1 VTPLPVIL
9 VVEGSSGG
17 RACAT
22 DALGAAFGT
31 DFDIRCVAS
40 VDQAAVLVRRLRRDD
55 RRLALLLL
63 AADANDTEGADLL
76 GLAVALFPE
85 ARRVAL
91 SREGSQRAPDDSFAD
106 AVLPHAWDEAD
117 SAMIPPLVS
126 VVEEWKA
133 SAERS
138 RPPVRVIGFQW
149 SAGAHD
155 AKDFLARNRVPYL
168 WSDVDTDPAAREE
181 VERRG
186 IAPGDL
192 PLLVFP
198 DGSHL
203 ERPDDARI
211 AEKIGLST
219 EASAP
224 FYDLIIVGAGP
235 AGLAAAVYGASEG
248 LRILVVD
255 RDAPGGQASQS
266 ARIENYLGFPD
277 GLTGGDLARRAVE
290 QAEKFGVELLVAREV
305 VALDVDGPY
314 HIVRLD
320 GGDEIAAHTVLLA
333 MGVAWKTLEAP
344 GCHDLVG
351 SGVYYGA
358 ASAEAATFRDQDV
371 YLLGGGNSAGQAAL
385 LLARYARSVTML
397 ALEENFDERMSRY
410 LIDRIE
416 AAPTIEMRPCCTVE
430 SAAGDRNLERI
441 TIRNVNT
448 GEEETVSANGLFV
461 FIGAAPETNW
471 LEAAVERD
479 EDGYITCGPSIPRR
493 LGHPRRWPL
502 GREPYMLETSVPGV
516 FSAGDVRAGAVKRV
530 GAAVGEGSVAIQ
542 FIHEYLRAR

>member
-1 VTPLPVIL
+1 VIL
-9 VVEGSSGG
+9 VVESSSDGQ
-17 RACAT
+17 ACAT
-22 DALGAAFGT
+22 DALGAAFGS
-31 DFDIRCVAS
+31 DFDIRCVPG
-40 VDQAAVLVRRLRRDD
+40 VDQAAALLRRLRRDD
-55 RRLALLLL
+55 GRLALLLL
-63 AADANDTEGADLL
+63 AASADDTDSADLL

-91 SREGSQRAPDDSFAD
+91 AREGAPSEADESFAD
-106 AVLPHAWDEAD
+106 AVIPQAWDEAD

-126 VVEEWKA
+126 LVDEWKA

-138 RPPVRVIGFQW
+138 HTPVQVFGFQW
-149 SAGAHD
+149 SAEAHD
-155 AKDFLARNRVPYL
+155 AKDFLARNRVAYR
-168 WSDVDTDPAAREE
+168 WSDVDTDPSARAE

-186 IAPGDL
+186 VAPGNL

-203 ERPDDARI
+203 ERPDDAQI

-305 VALDVDGPY
+305 VGLDVEGPY
-314 HIVRLD
+314 RIVRLD
-320 GGDEIAAHTVLLA
+320 EGEEIAAHTVLLA
-333 MGVAWKTLEAP
+333 MGVAWRTLEAP
-344 GCHDLVG
+344 GCHNLVG

-358 ASAEAATFRDQDV
+358 ASAEAGSFRDQDV

-385 LLARYARSVTML
+385 LLSRYARSVTML
-397 ALEENFDERMSRY
+397 ALEESFDERMSRY
-410 LIDRIE
+410 LLDRIE
-416 AAPTIEMRPCCTVE
+416 TAPNIEMRPCCTVE
-430 SAAGDRNLERI
+430 SAAGERNLERI
-441 TIRNVNT
+441 TIRNVDN
-448 GEEETVSANGLFV
+448 GEEETVAANGLFV
-461 FIGAAPETNW
+461 FIGAAPETGW
-471 LEAAVERD
+471 LDARLERD
-479 EDGYITCGPSIPRR
+479 DDGYIVCGPSIPRR
-493 LGHPRRWPL
+493 LGQPHRWPL

-516 FSAGDVRAGAVKRV
+516 FAAGDVRAGAVKRV